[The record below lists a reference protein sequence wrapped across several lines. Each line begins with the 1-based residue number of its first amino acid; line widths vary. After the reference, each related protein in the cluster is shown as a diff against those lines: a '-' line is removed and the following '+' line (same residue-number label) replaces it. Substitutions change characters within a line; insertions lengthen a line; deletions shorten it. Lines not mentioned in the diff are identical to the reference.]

1 MEPSCCFPS
10 ICLQVTHEFNKKATS
25 KNFFVSIKMTA
36 TTPSQ
41 ADHARWL
48 YDPSAET
55 PASTNNNN
63 DKDLIERG
71 LSLNSQRLINLW
83 PLINKITNYEY
94 KYNRIKVK
102 NLNS

>member
-63 DKDLIERG
+63 DKDLIQRG
-71 LSLNSQRLINLW
+71 LSLNSQRLI
-83 PLINKITNYEY
+83 
-94 KYNRIKVK
+94 KYNIIKVK
-102 NLNS
+102 NLNSSEMQIVELN

>member
-63 DKDLIERG
+63 DKDLSQRG
-71 LSLNSQRLINLW
+71 LSLNSQRLI
-83 PLINKITNYEY
+83 
-94 KYNRIKVK
+94 KYNIIKVK
-102 NLNS
+102 NLNSSEMQIVELN